1 MSVLSSKGFIPEG
14 TPPVPSPYSQPIPAV
29 YGVPEG
35 SYTWIS
41 QVLPAGD
48 WLISIPSAG
57 LSGVSPST
65 DAFVSITIQAS
76 VTELGV
82 PTPYF
87 NFSTMDGTTTE
98 ALQIPI
104 CFTYTSDGVLP
115 IEIKVIVDINVGQT
129 GTYEIGTADNYLYA
143 FPI

>member
-1 MSVLSSKGFIPEG
+1 MSVLSSKGFIPQG
-14 TPPVPSPYSQPIPAV
+14 SPSPQQIQIPAV
-29 YGVPEG
+29 YNIPEG

-57 LSGVSPST
+57 LSNPAPPPDV
-65 DAFVSITIQAS
+65 FVSITVQAS
-76 VTELGV
+76 VTTSGV

-115 IEIKVIVDINVGQT
+115 IEIKVIVDINVGNT
-129 GTYEIGTADNYLYA
+129 GTYQIAVTDNYLYA